1 MSLLGITWPM
11 IAAACAMLGL
21 IQGFLWWYNR
31 GEPLHLFSMVMA
43 FSAVAVALL
52 EMSLSSSPD
61 PQHHGRLLVWANLAI
76 AMVLVPMVWAIQTYL
91 PTARR
96 WMAILITLL
105 WVVGMA
111 INFLLPGNLTFSEV
125 HSVER
130 HVTSLGEEY
139 YLSQGTINDW
149 KWLVDITVLLIPI
162 YALDAAWRAR
172 KLRRATQG
180 WILAGGSI
188 LFVLIAGTQA
198 ILIDAGVY
206 QAPYVVS
213 LAFLTVIIA
222 LTWVLV
228 RDAVRAGRLAKE
240 VEEAQRETERLMRA
254 NLMGEVAATLAHE
267 LNQPL
272 AAILGNAQAA
282 QKFLE
287 RPEPDLDEFREILQ
301 DIVRDDKRARDI
313 IANLRHMLKGDRQET
328 QKVNLEAA
336 TRELLDF
343 MGSELQR
350 HSVKVQ
356 LISKGDIPEVCGG
369 QVAIQQVIMNLL
381 INAVRAIWDSQS
393 PRREI
398 RIHLAESQGGAEVV
412 VRDFG
417 PGIAEEI
424 KQRIFEP
431 FVTTKDDSM
440 GMGLVVCTRIV
451 ENQGGRLTAEN
462 PEGGGARFRVWL
474 PACSL

>member
-11 IAAACAMLGL
+11 IASACAMLGL
-21 IQGFLWWYNR
+21 VQGILWWYNR

-43 FSAVAVALL
+43 FSAVAVSLL
-52 EMSLSSSPD
+52 EMGLSSSPD
-61 PQHHGRLLVWANLAI
+61 PLHHERLLVWLNLAI
-76 AMVLVPMVWAIQTYL
+76 ALVLIPMVWAIQAYL

-96 WMAILITLL
+96 WAAILITLL
-105 WVVGMA
+105 WVVGIV

-125 HSVER
+125 LSVER

-139 YLSQGTINDW
+139 YLSQGTINKW
-149 KWLVDITVLLIPI
+149 KWLVDITVVLIPI
-162 YALDAAWRAR
+162 YALDAAWRGR
-172 KLRRATQG
+172 KLRHATEG
-180 WILAGGSI
+180 WILAGGSV
-188 LFVLIAGTQA
+188 LFVLIAGTHA
-198 ILIDAGVY
+198 ILIDAGIY
-206 QAPYVVS
+206 TAPNVVS
-213 LAFLTVIIA
+213 LAFLIVVIA

-228 RDAVRAGRLAKE
+228 RDAVRAGRLAKK
-240 VEEAQRETERLMRA
+240 VEEAQRETEKLMRA

-287 RPEPDLDEFREILQ
+287 QPEPDLDEFREILQ
-301 DIVRDDKRARDI
+301 DIVRDDKRARNI
-313 IANLRHMLKGDRQET
+313 ITNLRNMLKGDRQEA
-328 QKVNLEAA
+328 QKVNLETAI
-336 TRELLDF
+336 RELLDF
-343 MGSELQR
+343 MGNELQR
-350 HSVKVQ
+350 HDVKVQ
-356 LISKGDIPEVCGG
+356 FISKGDIPEVCGG

-381 INAVRAIWDSQS
+381 INAMRAICDSQS
-393 PRREI
+393 PHRDI
-398 RIHLAESQGGAEVV
+398 RIRVAESQGGAEVI

-417 PGIAEEI
+417 PGIDKEVEP
-424 KQRIFEP
+424 RIFEP
-431 FVTTKDDSM
+431 FVTTKDGSM
-440 GMGLVVCTRIV
+440 GMGLVVCNRIV